1 MKYDFETLNKKRAGN
16 SAKWDV
22 GKNELP
28 MTIADMDFPTA
39 PEIVK
44 ALQEK
49 VAMGLFGYEEIPD
62 EYRKAVADWYE
73 TEHGVRP
80 KEDWMIFA
88 TGVVPSISSAVRRL
102 TSLGDNVLV
111 QAPVYNVFYN
121 SIVNNGRHVV
131 SNDLVY
137 LKESHQYVIDFNDLE
152 EKLSDPLTNMMILC
166 NPHNPVGK
174 IWTVEELTKIAGL
187 CLKYDIKLFSDEIH
201 GDITFNKDGYNPVF
215 GLEDKY
221 LKNVV
226 VAVSPSKTFNVA
238 AFHAS
243 TVIVPDS
250 NLRAQVSRGL
260 NSEELAE
267 PNLVAVPG
275 TIAAYTKGHEW
286 LQQLK
291 QKVLA
296 NRKLVL
302 DFLAENIPDIK
313 WVEGEATY
321 LLWFDVSQITEDV
334 DELTDFIRQDTGLI
348 VTPGDVYGGDGQH
361 FIRMN
366 IASPTEMIQDG
377 LDRLKKAINDYKQ
390 DRTNKGP

>member
-73 TEHGVRP
+73 TENGVRP

-377 LDRLKKAINDYKQ
+377 LDRLKKAINDYK
-390 DRTNKGP
+390 

>member
-1 MKYDFETLNKKRAGN
+1 MNYDFETLNKERAGN

-22 GKNELP
+22 GQGELP
-28 MTIADMDFPTA
+28 MTIADMDFKTA
-39 PEIVK
+39 PEIIEAVQDK
-44 ALQEK
+44 IS
-49 VAMGLFGYEEIPD
+49 MGLFGYEEIPD

-80 KEDWMIFA
+80 QEDWMVFA

-111 QAPVYNVFYN
+111 QAPVYNIFYN

-137 LKESHQYVIDFNDLE
+137 DPETYQYSIDFQDLE

-174 IWTVEELTKIAGL
+174 VWTVEELTKIADL
-187 CLKYDIKLFSDEIH
+187 CLKYDVKLFSDEIH
-201 GDITFNKDGYNPVF
+201 GDITFAEDGYNPVF
-215 GLEDKY
+215 GLEEKY
-221 LKNVV
+221 LKNVI

-243 TVIVPDS
+243 TVIVPNA

-267 PNLVAVPG
+267 PNVVAVPG

-286 LQQLK
+286 LKQLK

-302 DFLAENIPDIK
+302 DFLEENVPEIK
-313 WVEGEATY
+313 WIKGDATY
-321 LLWFDVSQITEDV
+321 LLWFDVSQLTENV
-334 DELTDFIRQDTGLI
+334 DELTDFIRKDTGLI
-348 VTPGDVYGGDGQH
+348 VTPGDVYGGDGH
-361 FIRMN
+361 HCIRMN

-377 LDRLKKAINDYKQ
+377 LNRLQKGVNDYKQ
-390 DRTNKGP
+390 KD